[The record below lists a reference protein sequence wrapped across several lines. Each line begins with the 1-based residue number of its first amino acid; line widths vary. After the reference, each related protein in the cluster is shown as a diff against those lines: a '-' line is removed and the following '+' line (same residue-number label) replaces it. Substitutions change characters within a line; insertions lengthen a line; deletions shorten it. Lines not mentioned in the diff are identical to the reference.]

1 MGAAAGEGGEGAPPA
16 AKRARVGGAGG
27 RGQAA
32 PAVGEAAAAPPEAA
46 ARPSRTAAERAARG
60 EAPVRAEF
68 LRPVGPPAAVR
79 APETGNGQ
87 ERGGAEQ
94 NGAKS
99 KAMLKKERAAF
110 LKDGSHLCNGF
121 SRGQCKFGNSCKYS
135 HDLEKFWKLKPPDLP
150 GKCPF
155 EHANGMC
162 RFSVGCRYA
171 RSHSAKSN
179 CGLTVQQ
186 TQPSPP
192 LVGDEST
199 PGPEEGA
206 LTAVDRELPLPSR
219 VDEELNPL
227 SKDIQVALRKNDIK
241 FTRSTARLKELGLE
255 SKLRGK
261 PKREMSD
268 FPAKVCPVDR
278 VQRTSKDF
286 EGKLYLAPLT
296 TVGNLPFRRV
306 CKGLGVDITCGEMA
320 LATNLLRGHQSE
332 WALLKRH
339 PSEDFYGVQ
348 IAGGYPDS
356 MARCAEVVNS
366 VCDVDFV
373 DINMGC
379 PIDMVC
385 NAGAGA
391 FLPTKPRRM
400 ESVVRAMAP
409 VLDCPLTFKVRTG
422 YKIGQNTA
430 HTFMGNVAD
439 WGAAA
444 VTLHGRTR
452 EQRYTK
458 TADWEYIQ
466 KCAAEISP
474 GVPLIGNG
482 DIFSYQDFKDHTVG
496 TGLSSCMIG
505 RGALIKPWLFT
516 EIKEQR
522 IWDISAGERL
532 DIVKQ
537 YCAYGLEHWGSDS
550 RGVENTRRFV
560 LEWLSYLHRYIPVG
574 LLEVLPAKMNHRP
587 PAYFGRSEL
596 ETLLA
601 SENPTDWIRISE
613 WFLGPPPK
621 NFTFTPKH
629 TSNAYSAPTAAA

>member
-1 MGAAAGEGGEGAPPA
+1 MGGPGPGGP
-16 AKRARVGGAGG
+16 GGAGAG
-27 RGQAA
+27 AGPAA
-32 PAVGEAAAAPPEAA
+32 LSQV
-46 ARPSRTAAERAARG
+46 RTAAERIARG
-60 EAPVRAEF
+60 EAPVRAEY
-68 LRPVGPPAAVR
+68 LRPVGALPAAG
-79 APETGNGQ
+79 A
-87 ERGGAEQ
+87 RGGEKR
-94 NGAKS
+94 GEKGGEKS
-99 KAMLKKERAAF
+99 KNQKRRERAAF
-110 LKDGSHLCNGF
+110 LKDGSHLCSGF
-121 SRGQCKFGNSCKYS
+121 IRGQCKFGDSCKFS
-135 HDLEKFWKLKPPDLP
+135 HDLDAFWRLKPADLP

-155 EHANGMC
+155 ESSGGKC

-171 RSHSAKSN
+171 RSHSAESN
-179 CGLTVQQ
+179 CGLEVQQ
-186 TQPSPP
+186 
-192 LVGDEST
+192 
-199 PGPEEGA
+199 PGPTAGGEAGGLGERGERA
-206 LTAVDRELPLPSR
+206 LAGVDRELPRPDR
-219 VDEELNPL
+219 VEQELNTFDRGL
-227 SKDIQVALRKNDIK
+227 QIALRKNNLK
-241 FTRSTARLKELGLE
+241 LPRAAERLKELGLNC
-255 SKLRGK
+255 KQRGN
-261 PKREMSD
+261 PALELSD
-268 FPAKVCPVDR
+268 FPAKACPADR
-278 VQRTSKDF
+278 ISRTSKDF
-286 EGKLYLAPLT
+286 ENKLYLAPLT

-339 PSEDFYGVQ
+339 PSEDFFGVQ
-348 IAGGYPDS
+348 VAGGYPDC
-356 MARCAEVVNS
+356 MARCAEIINATS
-366 VCDVDFV
+366 DVDFV

-391 FLPTKPRRM
+391 FLPTKRGRM

-430 HTFMGNVAD
+430 HQFMGKVAD

-458 TADWEYIQ
+458 TADWDYIQ
-466 KCAAEISP
+466 QCAATMSP

-482 DIFSYQDFKDHTVG
+482 DIFSYQDFKEHTDG
-496 TGLSSCMIG
+496 TGLTSCMVG

-522 IWDISAGERL
+522 VWDISAGERL

-560 LEWLSYLHRYIPVG
+560 LEWLSYLHRYVPVG

-587 PAYFGRSEL
+587 PAFFGRSDL

-601 SENPTDWIRISE
+601 SGNPADWIRISE
-613 WFLGPPPK
+613 LFLGPTPK
-621 NFTFTPKH
+621 NFAFAPKH
-629 TSNAYSAPTAAA
+629 TSNAYAAPSVAA